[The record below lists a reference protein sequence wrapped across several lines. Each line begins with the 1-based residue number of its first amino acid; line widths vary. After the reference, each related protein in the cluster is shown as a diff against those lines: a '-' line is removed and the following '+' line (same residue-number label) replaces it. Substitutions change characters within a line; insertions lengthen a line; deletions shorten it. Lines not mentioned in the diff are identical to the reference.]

1 VKRAAI
7 SELKAKLS
15 EYIARVKRGE
25 EVLVTERG
33 RPVARLVPVSPVAA
47 EDDRIRELVRR
58 GIVRAEKGQLR
69 RVLSK
74 LPVCTVR
81 EGAVLR
87 ALEEERQERG

>member
-1 VKRAAI
+1 VKRAGI
-7 SELKAKLS
+7 SELKARLS
-15 EYIARVKRGE
+15 EYIGRVKRGE

-33 RPVARLVPVSPVAA
+33 KPVARLVPVSPGAA

-58 GIVRAEKGQLR
+58 GIVRAGKGQLR
-69 RVLSK
+69 RAFSK

-87 ALEEERQERG
+87 ALEDERQE

>member
-1 VKRAAI
+1 MKRAAI

-15 EYIARVKRGE
+15 EHIARVKRGE

-33 RPVARLVPVSPVAA
+33 KPVARLVPVSPGTAD
-47 EDDRIRELVRR
+47 DDRIRELVRR
-58 GIVRAEKGQLR
+58 GVVRAGTGQLR

-74 LPVCTVR
+74 LPVCKVR

>member
-15 EYIARVKRGE
+15 EHIGRVKRGE

-33 RPVARLVPVSPVAA
+33 KPVARLVPISPGAA
-47 EDDRIRELVRR
+47 EDDRIRDLLRR
-58 GIVRAEKGQLR
+58 GVVSAGKGQLR

-81 EGAVLR
+81 
-87 ALEEERQERG
+87 